1 MQQSPPRQKKKGP
14 PAQSPGRSPNRRS
27 PPRKRRGAQN
37 LQGGLTDGVGTLAHD
52 LKAEPESV
60 ALPDGRKIA
69 CRASTKVISF
79 SAHSDYPET
88 VAAPL
93 APYDVLHALHSTVL

>member
-1 MQQSPPRQKKKGP
+1 MQQAAECGLL
-14 PAQSPGRSPNRRS
+14 RRS
-27 PPRKRRGAQN
+27 ATARIRRYS
-37 LQGGLTDGVGTLAHD
+37 VPGTLAHD

-88 VAAPL
+88 AKFIDEL
-93 APYDVLHALHSTVL
+93 AVKNVVLVHGEEHGAVRMKLCFSKVLF

>member
-1 MQQSPPRQKKKGP
+1 M
-14 PAQSPGRSPNRRS
+14 RRYS
-27 PPRKRRGAQN
+27 VP
-37 LQGGLTDGVGTLAHD
+37 GTLAHD

-88 VAAPL
+88 AKFIDEL
-93 APYDVLHALHSTVL
+93 AVPNVVLVHGEEHGAVRMKLCFSKVLV